1 MKNWTNEAKLGVF
14 IIAGFAVLFWLTFS
28 IGGKKLFSVTGKKSF
43 IVYFKTITGVTEK
56 SDVRMAG
63 VKIGEV
69 KKVELENYRAK
80 VTVGLHGDYDVP
92 DDSVATVQGKGLLG
106 EKFIEIRPGFSP
118 TYVSNGGVLA
128 NSIPPSNIDD
138 MVAKL
143 SAALD
148 DIKTVTNSLSESFG
162 SEEGKQGLKS
172 IISNLSNLSKD
183 LNDVVGGNKEKLTQ
197 IITNVDKAT
206 AVLQLILTENREN
219 LRGSISNL
227 NSMSKSFAEKAPDLL
242 EHLDQ
247 AASGIRDMVSDNRT
261 NLKDSMSNIKEA
273 SGNFNGVLVENR
285 ENFKV
290 AMANLKTSS
299 EKLDEIMASVK
310 KITAKIEKGEGTI
323 GKLVQEEEV
332 YNGLNETLEGAKNLT
347 KQTGAMKVGIG
358 ARAEYQSEMQQ
369 SKSYF
374 SIRVKPREDKYYMIE
389 VSEDVRRNLG
399 TGPRNTLNSLLY
411 SFYIA
416 KRFGNVT
423 IKGGLMES
431 SGGVGLDLHGWED
444 KLMLTADVF
453 NFSGYDN
460 NAKSPQVKVT
470 AKYFPQK
477 YLFLYVGGDEL
488 ANKYYRTFFGGIGIM
503 ADEEDFKFFMARF
516 F

>member
-1 MKNWTNEAKLGVF
+1 VKNWSNEAKLGVF

-28 IGGKKLFSVTGKKSF
+28 IGGKKLFAVGGKKSF

-69 KKVELENYRAK
+69 RKVELENYRAK
-80 VTVGLHGDYDVP
+80 VTVDLHGDYDVP

-106 EKFIEIRPGFSP
+106 EKFIEIKPGFSP
-118 TYVSNGGVLA
+118 TYVPTGGVLA
-128 NSIPPSNIDD
+128 HSTPPANIDD

-143 SAALD
+143 SDALD

-206 AVLQLILTENREN
+206 AVLQLILSENRVGLKGTIDN
-219 LRGSISNL
+219 F
-227 NSMSKSFAEKAPDLL
+227 NSVSKSFAEKAPDLL
-242 EHLDQ
+242 EHLDK
-247 AASGIRDMVSDNRT
+247 AASGIHDLVADNRA

-290 AMANLKTSS
+290 AMENLKKSS

-310 KITAKIEKGEGTI
+310 QITAKIEKGEGTI

-358 ARAEYQSEMQQ
+358 ARVELNRSDLPAEYVLFGEDAGRVLISCDESHLRRIQEVGVR
-369 SKSYF
+369 YGVAAD
-374 SIRVKPREDKYYMIE
+374 SIGRTVPEKLEVLLDGRMVVAAG
-389 VSEDVRRNLG
+389 VSELKYVWAQ
-399 TGPRNTLNSLLY
+399 SL
-411 SFYIA
+411 
-416 KRFGNVT
+416 
-423 IKGGLMES
+423 E
-431 SGGVGLDLHGWED
+431 
-444 KLMLTADVF
+444 KLLEVETMVPTRV
-453 NFSGYDN
+453 
-460 NAKSPQVKVT
+460 
-470 AKYFPQK
+470 
-477 YLFLYVGGDEL
+477 
-488 ANKYYRTFFGGIGIM
+488 
-503 ADEEDFKFFMARF
+503 
-516 F
+516 